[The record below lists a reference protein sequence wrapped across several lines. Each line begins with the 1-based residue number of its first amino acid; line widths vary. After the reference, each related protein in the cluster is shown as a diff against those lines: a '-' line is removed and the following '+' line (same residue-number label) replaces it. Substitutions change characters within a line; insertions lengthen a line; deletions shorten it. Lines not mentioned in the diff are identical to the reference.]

1 MASNEETVRDVFE
14 TLTEKQKTVVYALIG
29 QALEDEKM
37 ASNEKTVRDVFKTL
51 TEKQKTVVYALIG
64 QALEDAKNDEY
75 DK

>member
-1 MASNEETVRDVFE
+1 MVSNEETVRDVFE

-29 QALEDEKM
+29 QDLEYAKM
-37 ASNEKTVRDVFKTL
+37 ASFETL

-75 DK
+75 DN

>member
-14 TLTEKQKTVVYALIG
+14 TLNEQQKTVVYALIG
-29 QALEDEKM
+29 QVLE
-37 ASNEKTVRDVFKTL
+37 NEKTVRDVFKTL

-75 DK
+75 DN

>member
-14 TLTEKQKTVVYALIG
+14 TLNEKQKTIVYALIG
-29 QALEDEKM
+29 QVLE
-37 ASNEKTVRDVFKTL
+37 NEETVRDVFKTL

-75 DK
+75 DN

>member
-14 TLTEKQKTVVYALIG
+14 TLNEKQKNVVYALIG
-29 QALEDEKM
+29 QALE
-37 ASNEKTVRDVFKTL
+37 NEKTVRDVFKTL

-75 DK
+75 DN

>member
-14 TLTEKQKTVVYALIG
+14 TLNEKQKTVVYTLIG
-29 QALEDEKM
+29 QVLE
-37 ASNEKTVRDVFKTL
+37 NEKTVRDVFKTL

-75 DK
+75 DN